1 MQTHSSPL
9 VILCCT
15 IHGARTFSGY
25 GCISFTRRY
34 QLLNYSFVKAST
46 RKRPKYLVTKIQ
58 EGSRLLLFSLQRQVL
73 LDVVGAYI
81 ELPSADQV
89 YGSMWCCCGCSLA
102 KVVWHWW
109 AQADVFVSIVASI
122 RKATKEK
129 TTFHET
135 GRIWIQNRIYGWTS
149 KF

>member
-1 MQTHSSPL
+1 MSILHNEEPLLKFLIYLSWALHSSKNLTLWLFRSSIKKSTVAQLNECRLSSPL

-46 RKRPKYLVTKIQ
+46 RKHPKYLVTKIQ
-58 EGSRLLLFSLQRQVL
+58 EGSRLLLFSLQVL
-73 LDVVGAYI
+73 LDVVGAYL

-89 YGSMWCCCGCSLA
+89 YGSM
-102 KVVWHWW
+102 
-109 AQADVFVSIVASI
+109 
-122 RKATKEK
+122 
-129 TTFHET
+129 
-135 GRIWIQNRIYGWTS
+135 
-149 KF
+149 